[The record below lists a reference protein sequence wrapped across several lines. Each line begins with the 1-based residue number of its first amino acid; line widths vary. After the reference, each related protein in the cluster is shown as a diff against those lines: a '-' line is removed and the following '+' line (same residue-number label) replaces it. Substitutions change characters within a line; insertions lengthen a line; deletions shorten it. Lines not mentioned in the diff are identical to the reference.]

1 MINQIIRCKVNEV
14 NGKHFVDVKS
24 VHSKVK
30 FEGYSLSFESPTGKP
45 IFTETV
51 NHAANA
57 NWEPLFVENEPH
69 FRSVL
74 NEITHAI
81 IKPIFN
87 KTPIQHFF
95 QEQENCE

>member
-1 MINQIIRCKVNEV
+1 MLINQIIGCKVNV
-14 NGKHFVDVKS
+14 RNGKHYVNVTS
-24 VHSKVK
+24 VHSDVK
-30 FEGYSLSFESPTGKP
+30 FEGYSLTFESQTGIP

-57 NWEPLFVENEPH
+57 NWRSLFVENEPH

-81 IKPIFN
+81 IRPIFN
-87 KTPIQHFF
+87 KIPIQHFF
-95 QEQENCE
+95 QENCE